1 MGKDAGTKCSHC
13 GKAGH
18 NQRTCT
24 EKIVKLFGV
33 KISPPNIKKEREDL
47 MKKSFSMG
55 NLQALMKDDDD
66 LDRGYNSDEGPL
78 RSKKDGHERKKGVP
92 WTAQEHRTFLEGLQ
106 NLGKGDWRGIA
117 KSYVTTRTPTQ
128 VASHAQKYFLR
139 QAAANKKKRRSSLF
153 DMAINENGETSETA
167 PLKDIAEVPKQ
178 TGPSVLVGNPVASQ
192 GMRAP
197 PIPMKRTQSMPN
209 FNGFPYMARMSDRN
223 LFPAVSVVPVVN
235 ICNLGYGYQHKPQN
249 SFTAYTPFVSQSYM
263 HPFSPPTTPQA
274 VPKVES
280 HGSSAVN
287 TDLNLSIAQPDVGD
301 RVKLPTHTSN
311 MNGAIGVI

>member
-1 MGKDAGTKCSHC
+1 MGKDKETRCSHC
-13 GKAGH
+13 NKTGH
-18 NQRTCT
+18 NLRTCS
-24 EKIVKLFGV
+24 EKTVKLFGV
-33 KISPPNIKKEREDL
+33 KISTNVMKKEDL

-55 NLQALMKDDDD
+55 NLQAHLKEEDDI
-66 LDRGYNSDEGPL
+66 DRGYNSDEGPL

-117 KSYVTTRTPTQ
+117 KSYVTTKTPTQ

-153 DMAINENGETSETA
+153 DMAIDENGETSESA

-178 TGPSVLVGNPVASQ
+178 TCQSVQVGSPLASH
-192 GMRAP
+192 GMQAP
-197 PIPMKRTQSMPN
+197 PTIPMKRTQSMPN
-209 FNGFPYMARMSDRN
+209 FTGYPYMARMPDRN
-223 LFPAVSVVPVVN
+223 LFPAMSVVPVVN
-235 ICNLGYGYQHKPQN
+235 ICNVGYTYQPKPQN
-249 SFTAYTPFVSQSYM
+249 SFTAYTPFVSQAYM
-263 HPFSPPTTPQA
+263 HPISPPPTPQA

-280 HGSSAVN
+280 HGSAAVN
-287 TDLNLSIAQPDVGD
+287 TDLNLSIGQPDMGD